1 MREAPTC
8 DDRRMAGSLVRT
20 LRRILAPVSRTRWFR
35 RVGPKA
41 LPVAERILRRVT
53 GGRLIVSGVLV
64 PSLVLR
70 STGAKS
76 GEPRSVELMYTP
88 DGAGGAIV
96 AGTSFARAQHPAW
109 TANLAAHPDA
119 EVVVRGRAY
128 RVRADRIPE
137 ADRDAAWARIGRQW
151 PGYRQYERDSGRE
164 VRLFR
169 LTTDAE
175 PSPFDGRL

>member
-1 MREAPTC
+1 
-8 DDRRMAGSLVRT
+8 MAGPVVRT

-35 RVGPKA
+35 RIGPRA
-41 LPVAERILRRVT
+41 LPVAERLLRGLT
-53 GGRLIVSGVLV
+53 GGRLVVSGILV

-76 GEPRSVELMYTP
+76 GQPRSVELMYTP

-109 TANLAAHPDA
+109 TANLAAHPHA
-119 EVVVRGRAY
+119 EVVVRGRTYA
-128 RVRADRIPE
+128 VRADRIHD
-137 ADRDAAWARIGRQW
+137 ADRDAAWTRIERQW
-151 PGYRQYERDSGRE
+151 PGYRQYERDSGRT

-169 LTTDAE
+169 LTTDVV